1 MADQKEQAHPQY
13 KTDREQV
20 NALLNAEA
28 TDLNLAELAR
38 LIIRYA
44 GFPGAR
50 DIQADLQKALAN
62 WALTEEALFIKTR
75 EIHQTQSIYKAS
87 RTKGGED
94 WS

>member
-1 MADQKEQAHPQY
+1 MADQKEQTHPQY

-20 NALLNAEA
+20 SALLQAEA

-38 LIIRYA
+38 LSIRYA

-50 DIQADLQKALAN
+50 DIQADLQKALDR
-62 WALTEEALFIKTR
+62 WGLTEVELFTKTR